1 MSWHQWFLTALFVF
15 SHDCSHTSNAICFET
30 SLLCCKMLILSYP
43 NRRGATNPTGVRWS
57 FRLRLR
63 KRSEIGKET
72 KEDTQKTRMSTMWQV
87 LYLRLSSGPTGGT
100 VCFLKFSRCTQS
112 TKSSKK
118 KASGLGVCTPQTKRP
133 KRIPAYL
140 VMICQLS
147 SENPP
152 FIMCHFIAHVVKREK
167 NEKWPF
173 IRDVCI
179 SSSVVA

>member
-1 MSWHQWFLTALFVF
+1 
-15 SHDCSHTSNAICFET
+15 
-30 SLLCCKMLILSYP
+30 
-43 NRRGATNPTGVRWS
+43 
-57 FRLRLR
+57 
-63 KRSEIGKET
+63 
-72 KEDTQKTRMSTMWQV
+72 MSTMWQV

-167 NEKWPF
+167 MRNGLL
-173 IRDVCI
+173 
-179 SSSVVA
+179 SGMSVFHLAWSPRRGFSGKDSCWGLTVLKPRRKSNSE